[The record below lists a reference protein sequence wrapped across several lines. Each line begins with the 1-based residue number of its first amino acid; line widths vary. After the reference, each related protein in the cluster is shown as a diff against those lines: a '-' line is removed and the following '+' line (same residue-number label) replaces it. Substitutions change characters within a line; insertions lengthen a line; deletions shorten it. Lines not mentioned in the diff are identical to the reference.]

1 MNIEIT
7 PKKSDGVE
15 RLLQISVPVETVRDA
30 EDKAARRYATSVR
43 LPGFR
48 PGKAPPAMVKKKFAD
63 AIRQETLESLV
74 QEAYKEVL
82 EREQLK
88 LASQP
93 HVHDVKFGDNE
104 PLTFELH
111 LEVRPDIPLARVQG
125 FRVQRTER
133 TVTDE
138 QVREQI
144 EQLRDQRATW
154 APVEERA
161 APGDMVN
168 VMLATADET
177 GAMPEGKGYPLV
189 LGAGQAIA
197 GIEELIMEARP
208 GETVERPVR
217 WPEDFPDEA
226 QRSKTKTV
234 RVTVQDVKRK
244 TVPDLDEWPLA
255 RVAAVSRPR
264 SQSVVVTPPESVPQ
278 PLDPGRIDRLQLTA
292 WALLRQQSA
301 GVAGSRSL
309 ASQGSLGASQAG
321 ARLAY
326 NFTRQIAAAFRM
338 TNDVGRRGGEV
349 AAGLRVQPL
358 AGIPLWIDAERRQR
372 VGRYGGGR
380 SAFALFFEGGVWDR
394 PVPLHLLLNTY
405 LQGGVVGAR
414 SRERFID
421 GELTLTRP
429 VYKRFSAGVGVWG
442 GAQRGVYR
450 VDAGP
455 RVTMRVRKNLR
466 VHFDWRQ
473 RLAGNAR
480 PGSGPAVTLAGDF

>member
-15 RLLQISVPVETVRDA
+15 RLLQISVPIETVRAA

-93 HVHDVKFGDNE
+93 HVHDVKFGENE

-111 LEVRPDIPLARVQG
+111 LEVRPDIPLARTQG

-138 QVREQI
+138 QVRDQI

-154 APVEERA
+154 APVEDRA

-168 VMLATADET
+168 GVLAPADET
-177 GAMPEGKGYPLV
+177 GAMPEGKPYPLV

-217 WPEDFPDEA
+217 WP
-226 QRSKTKTV
+226 
-234 RVTVQDVKRK
+234 
-244 TVPDLDEWPLA
+244 
-255 RVAAVSRPR
+255 
-264 SQSVVVTPPESVPQ
+264 
-278 PLDPGRIDRLQLTA
+278 RIFR
-292 WALLRQQSA
+292 
-301 GVAGSRSL
+301 
-309 ASQGSLGASQAG
+309 
-321 ARLAY
+321 
-326 NFTRQIAAAFRM
+326 TR
-338 TNDVGRRGGEV
+338 
-349 AAGLRVQPL
+349 
-358 AGIPLWIDAERRQR
+358 
-372 VGRYGGGR
+372 R
-380 SAFALFFEGGVWDR
+380 SAR
-394 PVPLHLLLNTY
+394 
-405 LQGGVVGAR
+405 R
-414 SRERFID
+414 
-421 GELTLTRP
+421 
-429 VYKRFSAGVGVWG
+429 
-442 GAQRGVYR
+442 
-450 VDAGP
+450 
-455 RVTMRVRKNLR
+455 
-466 VHFDWRQ
+466 
-473 RLAGNAR
+473 
-480 PGSGPAVTLAGDF
+480 